1 MPDPTHSAPR
11 GRPSVVW
18 LALPLPYSIVLAA
31 AAVAMARRGSALTVT
46 SRELASRLALA
57 LLTIESAVLAVAVPF
72 LAAADAKGWRRWV
85 MDVAAPVA
93 VLAAASLVVMA
104 VAARGEIP
112 LAALVGCQV
121 FLLSFGALLAA
132 GVALLRSLGLR
143 SAGAQ
148 VAAMAV
154 GLAMVGNVF
163 VANAAIERAPA
174 NAWRTR
180 AIQTVLWTN
189 PWIVAGGSILQA
201 DPCRA
206 ERLYHRSVISYYEFA
221 YPGGNRGLAG
231 RTAAVSIPYLLCA
244 LAAWALAR
252 TVARRRQ
259 VGRTAGSL
267 SPDALP

>member
-11 GRPSVVW
+11 GRPWVVW
-18 LALPLPYSIVLAA
+18 LALPLPYSIVLLAA
-31 AAVAMARRGSALTVT
+31 AIAMARRGSALTLT
-46 SRELASRLALA
+46 TRELASRLVLA

-72 LAAADAKGWRRWV
+72 LAATAAKGWRRWV
-85 MDVAAPVA
+85 VDVAAPAVMVA
-93 VLAAASLVVMA
+93 AVSLVAMA

-132 GVALLRSLGLR
+132 GTALLRSLGLH
-143 SAGAQ
+143 SGGAQ
-148 VAAMAV
+148 VVAMTA

-174 NAWRTR
+174 NAWRSR
-180 AIQTVLWTN
+180 AIQAVLWTN

-221 YPGGNRGLAG
+221 YPGGNRGIAG

-244 LAAWALAR
+244 LAAWALAWA
-252 TVARRRQ
+252 VARRRR
-259 VGRTAGSL
+259 GRQAARPRSD
-267 SPDALP
+267 DALP